1 MKKSFTLILPAI
13 GAALIAVFAQITIP
27 IGPVPFAL
35 QNMAIGLV
43 ATIFHRKEALL
54 AVALYLLLGA
64 IGLPVFAGGNGG
76 FQALVGPNAG
86 YLWFYLFYALITASL
101 TSKNSSFL
109 TIFLSNLLGDAFVF
123 VGGVLGLML
132 LARFSLDKAIT
143 VGIIPFILPDFIKL
157 IVISLVTIPIF
168 KNLKNHPY
176 FKLIK

>member
-1 MKKSFTLILPAI
+1 MKKSFALVLPAI

-64 IGLPVFAGGNGG
+64 IGLPVFAGGSGG

-123 VGGVLGLML
+123 VGGVLGLMF
-132 LARFSLDKAIT
+132 LAGFQLDKAIT
-143 VGIIPFILPDFIKL
+143 VGVIPFILPDLIKL
-157 IVISLVTIPIF
+157 IAISFISRTIF
-168 KNLKNHPY
+168 KSLKDHPY
-176 FKLIK
+176 FKN

>member
-1 MKKSFTLILPAI
+1 MKKSFTLVLPAI

-64 IGLPVFAGGNGG
+64 IGLPVFAGGSGG

-123 VGGVLGLML
+123 VGVSS
-132 LARFSLDKAIT
+132 RFST
-143 VGIIPFILPDFIKL
+143 
-157 IVISLVTIPIF
+157 
-168 KNLKNHPY
+168 
-176 FKLIK
+176 

>member
-1 MKKSFTLILPAI
+1 MRKSFTLVLPAI
-13 GAALIAVFAQITIP
+13 GAALITVLAQITIP

-35 QNMAIGLV
+35 QNMAVGLI

-54 AVALYLLLGA
+54 AVTLYLLLGA
-64 IGLPVFAGGNGG
+64 IGLPVFAGGSGG
-76 FQALVGPNAG
+76 LKALVGPNAG
-86 YLWFYLFYALITASL
+86 YLWFYLFYALVTAGL
-101 TSKNSSFL
+101 ISKDSSFL
-109 TIFLSNLLGDAFVF
+109 TIFLANLLGDALVF

-143 VGIIPFILPDFIKL
+143 VGIIPFILPDLIKL